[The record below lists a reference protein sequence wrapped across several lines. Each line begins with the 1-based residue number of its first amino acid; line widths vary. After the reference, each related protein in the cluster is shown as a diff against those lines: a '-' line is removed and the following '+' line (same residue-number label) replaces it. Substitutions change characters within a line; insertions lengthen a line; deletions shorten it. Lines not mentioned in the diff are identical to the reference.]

1 MTTAQAA
8 PPDNASESDGPAE
21 TAGFRLPHRTKML
34 ILGGAL
40 LAMFLS
46 AMETTVVTTAIP
58 RIVSQLGGLHLIA
71 WMTTSF
77 LLTSLIAV
85 PIAGRLSDVYGRKP
99 FLLGGLTVFL
109 LGSTLS
115 GFADSMAQLIAF
127 RAVQGLGAGVLMANT
142 MVISGDLFPP
152 RERGKYIGLFASV
165 FGVSAII
172 GPTLGGFLTDE
183 LSWRWVF
190 WINLPLGVFSVLVIG
205 FKMPWLRPPP
215 RKVHIDYC
223 GVVTLIW
230 ALVPGLIALSLVG
243 SGDAWGDSHILLLF
257 LASAIGLPTFLLA
270 ERRAREPILPLQL
283 FRNRT
288 FAIVALVFFGLGAGL
303 FGVTFFIPLFVQ
315 GVIGKTATESGTIIT
330 PELLSVVVFAGISG
344 QIISRTGRYKYVA
357 LVGAATMLVG
367 VLTMTQ
373 MSTETSFVG
382 VIWRLVIFGAGMG
395 LLFPVLTLAVQNAL
409 PQSMLGTVSGSTQ
422 FFQSVGGLVGI
433 TVFGTLLNKRVSSQ
447 LSEQLPAD
455 LAAVADPQQ
464 LIDPGQRGVIID
476 QIGLDSFLIVA
487 DAMRDALASAITGNF
502 YVSIG
507 VGIIVFAALLAM
519 KELRLRTAE
528 DTENAPHAFVSED
541 PEPSSSETQTPDQ
554 TRSEVPTAP
563 AFAQSRDIVPSTIL
577 AAPAPAPAVEQSVW
591 RHLVER
597 RLPPLPDRPPA
608 RGGVI
613 GALLLGA
620 ALGLAVGFG
629 NRDTDRRPRPAQRGF
644 LARTR
649 RRLADRLDPPRRS

>member
-1 MTTAQAA
+1 MTAQAA
-8 PPDNASESDGPAE
+8 PNETRDEIAE
-21 TAGFRLPHRTKML
+21 EAAVTAATVGFRLPHRTKML

-46 AMETTVVTTAIP
+46 AMEATVVTTAIP

-71 WMTTSF
+71 WMTTIF
-77 LLTSLIAV
+77 MLAALITV

-99 FLLGGLTVFL
+99 FLVGGLLVFM
-109 LGSTLS
+109 LGSALS

-142 MVISGDLFPP
+142 MAISGDLFPP

-190 WINLPLGVFSVLVIG
+190 WINLPLGIFAVTVIG
-205 FKMPWLRPPP
+205 LKMPWLRPAP
-215 RKVHIDYC
+215 RKVQIDYI
-223 GVVTLIW
+223 GVATLIW

-243 SGDAWGDSHILLLF
+243 SGDSWGDPRVLLLF
-257 LASAIGLPTFLLA
+257 LASALGLPAFLLA
-270 ERRAREPILPLQL
+270 ERRARDPILPLEL

-315 GVIGKTATESGTIIT
+315 GVIGKSATASGTIIT
-330 PELLSVVVFAGISG
+330 PEMLSVVVFVAISG

-357 LVGAATMLVG
+357 LVGAATMLIG
-367 VLTMTQ
+367 VLAMTQ
-373 MSTETSFVG
+373 MSVETSFVG

-395 LLFPVLTLAVQNAL
+395 LLFPVLTLAAQNAL

-422 FFQSVGGLVGI
+422 FFENVGGLVGI
-433 TVFGTLLNKRVSSQ
+433 TVFGALLNNRIASR
-447 LSEQLPAD
+447 LSEDLPAD

-464 LIDPGQRGVIID
+464 LIDPGQRAAIIEE
-476 QIGLDSFLIVA
+476 IGSDSFLVVA
-487 DAMRDALASAITGNF
+487 EAMRDALASAITANF
-502 YVSIG
+502 YVSIAVG
-507 VGIIVFAALLAM
+507 VIIFAALLAL
-519 KELRLRTAE
+519 KELRLRTADDVE
-528 DTENAPHAFVSED
+528 GASHEFASDKPETAASDTLPEALSAATPSSAAM
-541 PEPSSSETQTPDQ
+541 PEPAHSLIGEEGMNGLGAN
-554 TRSEVPTAP
+554 RSLRR
-563 AFAQSRDIVPSTIL
+563 QIL
-577 AAPAPAPAVEQSVW
+577 D
-591 RHLVER
+591 L
-597 RLPPLPDRPPA
+597 RLPPLSPRLIG
-608 RGGVI
+608 RSSVV

-620 ALGLAVGFG
+620 AMGVAVAAG
-629 NRDTDRRPRPAQRGF
+629 NRDDSPRKRPPSTGIFASV
-644 LARTR
+644 
-649 RRLADRLDPPRRS
+649 RRLMADRIDPPRRR

>member
-1 MTTAQAA
+1 MTAQAA
-8 PPDNASESDGPAE
+8 PDEMRTEPVGDAEGTLE

-46 AMETTVVTTAIP
+46 AMEATVVTTAIP

-71 WMTTSF
+71 WMTTIF
-77 LLTSLIAV
+77 MLAALITV

-99 FLLGGLTVFL
+99 FLVGGLLVFM
-109 LGSTLS
+109 LGSALS

-127 RAVQGLGAGVLMANT
+127 RAIQGLGAGVLMANT
-142 MVISGDLFPP
+142 MAISGDLFPP

-190 WINLPLGVFSVLVIG
+190 WINLPLGIFAVLVIAL
-205 FKMPWLRPPP
+205 KMPWLRPAP
-215 RKVHIDYC
+215 RKVQIDYI
-223 GVVTLIW
+223 GVFTLIW
-230 ALVPGLIALSLVG
+230 ALVPGLLALSLIG
-243 SGDAWGDSHILLLF
+243 SGDAWGDPRVLLLF
-257 LASAIGLPTFLLA
+257 LASALGLPAFLLA
-270 ERRAREPILPLQL
+270 ESRARDPILPLQL

-330 PELLSVVVFAGISG
+330 PEMLSVVVFVAISG

-373 MSTETSFVG
+373 MSTETTFVG
-382 VIWRLVIFGAGMG
+382 VIWRLIIFGAGMG

-422 FFQSVGGLVGI
+422 FFENVGGLVGI
-433 TVFGTLLNKRVSSQ
+433 TVFGTLLNSRIASR
-447 LSEQLPAD
+447 LSEDLPAD
-455 LAAVADPQQ
+455 LAAVADPEQ
-464 LIDPGQRGVIID
+464 LIDPGQRSAIID
-476 QIGLDSFLIVA
+476 EIGADSFLVVA
-487 DAMRDALASAITGNF
+487 EAMRDALASAITANF
-502 YVSIG
+502 YVSIAVG
-507 VGIIVFAALLAM
+507 VIIFAALLAM

-528 DTENAPHAFVSED
+528 DVESGPHESAPDQPAT
-541 PEPSSSETQTPDQ
+541 PSSDALPE
-554 TRSEVPTAP
+554 AP
-563 AFAQSRDIVPSTIL
+563 S
-577 AAPAPAPAVEQSVW
+577 PAPPSPDPTLVPA
-591 RHLVER
+591 HALVAGGSGPALR
-597 RLPPLPDRPPA
+597 ADRTVRRQILGPRLPPLPQRLIG
-608 RGGVI
+608 RTSVV

-620 ALGLAVGFG
+620 AMGLAVAAGS
-629 NRDTDRRPRPAQRGF
+629 RDDGSPKRSAPTGI
-644 LARTR
+644 LAPLR
-649 RRLADRLDPPRRS
+649 RRLADRIDPPRRR